1 MHDSKNI
8 LVVGAGIAG
17 SLISA
22 LSVKAGYQVVMYDQF
37 VHNSA
42 SQTAAGL
49 FNVMTGKVAKKT
61 IDAEEM
67 LESLI
72 GFFDEPAFQSLKHN
86 LHLMPIYRPFE
97 SGQNYN
103 DWMAK
108 ITQSDYAALAR
119 HQSSPI
125 LEDQIQ
131 NPIGGLEV
139 TTCGWVDTVGLCRDL
154 IELLEKTGKF
164 RREQR
169 KFDYELL
176 DPETGKYALEP
187 TAFDEIIFCEGIWI
201 KDNPWFDFIDL
212 RPLKGQVLE
221 LNFSETI
228 PTEFILNKQAFLI
241 PKDKN
246 NCTAGSTYELQYE
259 DDQPSEEGINSI
271 AESVSRAISRP
282 FKVSSARAALRPTS
296 PNRRPILGRHPE
308 HNRLIVFNGLGTKG
322 VLQGPYYAKMLR
334 NWLDG
339 SLETLPN
346 DIGLLRFLKKNV

>member
-1 MHDSKNI
+1 MR
-8 LVVGAGIAG
+8 
-17 SLISA
+17 
-22 LSVKAGYQVVMYDQF
+22 QWQ
-37 VHNSA
+37 
-42 SQTAAGL
+42 
-49 FNVMTGKVAKKT
+49 
-61 IDAEEM
+61 
-67 LESLI
+67 
-72 GFFDEPAFQSLKHN
+72 
-86 LHLMPIYRPFE
+86 
-97 SGQNYN
+97 
-103 DWMAK
+103 
-108 ITQSDYAALAR
+108 
-119 HQSSPI
+119 
-125 LEDQIQ
+125 
-131 NPIGGLEV
+131 
-139 TTCGWVDTVGLCRDL
+139 
-154 IELLEKTGKF
+154 
-164 RREQR
+164 
-169 KFDYELL
+169 
-176 DPETGKYALEP
+176 
-187 TAFDEIIFCEGIWI
+187 AFDEIIFCEGIWI